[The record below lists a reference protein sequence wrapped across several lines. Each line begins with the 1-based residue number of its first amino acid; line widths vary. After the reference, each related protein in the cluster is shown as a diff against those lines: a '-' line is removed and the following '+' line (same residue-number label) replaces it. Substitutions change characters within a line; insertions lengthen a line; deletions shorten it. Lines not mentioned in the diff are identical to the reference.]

1 MGRSNEFYLTGV
13 YGPEFILGE
22 KSVTGDSPI
31 VNAYLAQIDG
41 NFSTQWIKTIGGGG
55 FNRGESVA
63 VDSKGRAFFVGSYTG
78 TAAFDEKSLT
88 SFGGAD
94 AYLAEFDQ
102 RGNVLRLF
110 SHGGTM
116 GDAGTAV
123 ALDNDG
129 GIIMTG
135 TYHGEANIFD
145 GEHICHEH
153 GGTDVFVAR
162 YDYGILEPETHYV
175 VTVEE
180 DDNGTEIL
188 VINDEPAPEIELI
201 PGLEYTFEI
210 DENVSDEHSFVIVE
224 EGDGG
229 SDLWEVEEDLVKTED
244 KVVIKIDEETPST
257 LDMEVRKKRV
267 SAERSRLSRI
277 QSPVIG

>member
-1 MGRSNEFYLTGV
+1 MPMAQWWIPYKDQGRGSNPSMASLGKTMSSISPGYMVPNSSWGRNPL
-13 YGPEFILGE
+13 PEM
-22 KSVTGDSPI
+22 SI

-153 GGTDVFVAR
+153 GG
-162 YDYGILEPETHYV
+162 
-175 VTVEE
+175 
-180 DDNGTEIL
+180 
-188 VINDEPAPEIELI
+188 PACWCCLI
-201 PGLEYTFEI
+201 MESLNRRPI
-210 DENVSDEHSFVIVE
+210 RCHC
-224 EGDGG
+224 GG
-229 SDLWEVEEDLVKTED
+229 
-244 KVVIKIDEETPST
+244 
-257 LDMEVRKKRV
+257 
-267 SAERSRLSRI
+267 
-277 QSPVIG
+277 G